1 MDIFIIIAYV
11 GILLSIICSFTVITY
26 RAVLSYKIDY
36 EIDETKEDN
45 LKKISKYA
53 MIIGGNLFIIGLLGK
68 ISQIFIQCSKINIV
82 IFNTISVLYKSVTMT
97 DLDAEFTGDEQE
109 KEQFEIETE
118 LRNEQYPR

>member
-11 GILLSIICSFTVITY
+11 GILLSIISSFTVITY

-68 ISQIFIQCSKINIV
+68 ISQIFI
-82 IFNTISVLYKSVTMT
+82 
-97 DLDAEFTGDEQE
+97 
-109 KEQFEIETE
+109 
-118 LRNEQYPR
+118 

>member
-68 ISQIFIQCSKINIV
+68 ISQIFI
-82 IFNTISVLYKSVTMT
+82 
-97 DLDAEFTGDEQE
+97 
-109 KEQFEIETE
+109 
-118 LRNEQYPR
+118 